1 MTLFPLTFPL
11 QVQQDAQAYLQNSCS
26 YDFRT
31 ELEAH
36 ALNVLQEPIL
46 PPESQ
51 ARVCSKP
58 GIALHSPT
66 YACKIP
72 ACSNVDGDDPS
83 SSCRRRSNPDDPAP
97 AVGGVVDST
106 LPPSASSPPAVA
118 ANRETEAS
126 LRGYLEASP
135 EENSLPC
142 VFSPFSSGASSVSSS
157 EDTASIADAKS
168 PTCTREGNSSRS
180 NSGNSPSDS
189 GTRKTTSI
197 ESDEEM
203 TAGEDVK
210 REKAI
215 KLPQSTFLVLL

>member
-1 MTLFPLTFPL
+1 MTLFLLPFLL

-51 ARVCSKP
+51 ARACSKSA
-58 GIALHSPT
+58 IAHHSPT
-66 YACKIP
+66 HSCKTP

-83 SSCRRRSNPDDPAP
+83 SPCQRQSNPNDPAP
-97 AVGGVVDST
+97 AVGGVADST
-106 LPPSASSPPAVA
+106 LPPSTSSPPAVA

-126 LRGYLEASP
+126 LRSYLEASP
-135 EENSLPC
+135 EETLPC

-168 PTCTREGNSSRS
+168 PACTREGNCSRS
-180 NSGNSPSDS
+180 NSGISPSVS
-189 GTRKTTSI
+189 GTRKTTSV

-203 TAGEDVK
+203 TAGEDVR

-215 KLPQSTFLVLL
+215 KLPQSTF